1 LTLTARDA
9 GVATQMGNQGHS
21 GNGVRELCEMI
32 WSCGMKLVE
41 LFKIIILKIDLKKT
55 GLSTISE
62 YESLR
67 QELGVQINTAL
78 SGPRAGQWIGG
89 RVKNKKIFL
98 FFRVSDPPKAKQFI
112 LRLLNTYPILS
123 DATIR
128 IKGKSMKWRNYT
140 FI

>member
-1 LTLTARDA
+1 LRPYALLVNRLPVSAVSEALRVPTR
-9 GVATQMGNQGHS
+9 GNKY
-21 GNGVRELCEMI
+21 